1 MQGKKIVR
9 LDVENVKRVEAVHIE
24 PDGSMVVIGGKNGA
38 GKTSVI
44 DSIAYA
50 LGGKKLLPKK
60 PIREGAK
67 KGSVKVDLGDV
78 IVTRSFT
85 ETDSYL
91 KVEAKAGGF
100 VAQSPQDILN
110 GMIGDLSFDPLA
122 FATMDDKARLALLKK
137 LAGLDTDKLDEEKA
151 RVFAERTEVNR
162 RVKTLKG
169 QADGIKRIDD
179 VPDAPVNVHDAMEE
193 LTASLKNNEE
203 NREKEL
209 ILATAR
215 AELVVIE
222 EEKVKACEAIARL
235 NTLLEEETEKAE
247 AKETTIAKMGDA
259 VDELEDVDTAPIREK
274 LSKADSIN
282 AAIRSNLALDLIEG
296 ELGEK
301 KDEAQA
307 KTDRLNEI
315 DVEKAEKVGAA
326 KFPIPGLGVGED
338 GVTFGG
344 IPFDQISQAEKLR
357 TSVAMGFAMNP
368 ELKVVLIRDGSLL
381 DEDNLKLIAEMAEEA
396 DGQVWVERV
405 GDGKEVSVLIVEGN
419 GGNVQEEEAG
429 EEEG

>member
-60 PIREGAK
+60 PIREGSK

-100 VAQSPQDILN
+100 IAQSPQDILN
-110 GMIGDLSFDPLA
+110 GMIGDLSFDPLS
-122 FATMDDKARLALLKK
+122 FATMDEKARLVLLKK

-162 RVKTLKG
+162 RVKDLQG
-169 QADGIKRIDD
+169 QAKGIKRIDD
-179 VPDAPVNVHDAMEE
+179 VPEKPVNVHETMEE
-193 LTASLKNNEE
+193 LNVAEAT
-203 NREKEL
+203 NRANRGKEL
-209 ILATAR
+209 ELALAVEQLELIEIERVAAR
-215 AELVVIE
+215 AEID
-222 EEKVKACEAIARL
+222 RL
-235 NTLLEEETEKAE
+235 NAFVESETKKFEAQEAE
-247 AKETTIAKMGDA
+247 IAKLGDV
-259 VDELEDVDTAPIREK
+259 VDELVDADTQAIRAV

-282 AAIRSNLALDLIEG
+282 AAVRSNLALDLIEG
-296 ELGEK
+296 ELGQR

-307 KTDRLNEI
+307 KTDRLNAI